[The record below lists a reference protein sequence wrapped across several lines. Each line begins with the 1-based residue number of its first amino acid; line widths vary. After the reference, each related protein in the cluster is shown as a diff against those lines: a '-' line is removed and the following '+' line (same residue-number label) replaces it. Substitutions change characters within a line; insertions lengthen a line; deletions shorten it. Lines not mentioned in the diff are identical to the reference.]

1 MSEICWSDNFIDRE
15 INKIV
20 KRFLN
25 LIIKKFNL
33 KKIIIFGSF
42 ARGDY
47 HKGSDLDLV
56 IVGEF
61 EERFIDR
68 IGKII
73 ELNDSDLEIE
83 AMVYTEEEFQKMIR
97 ERRPFI
103 EQVLE
108 EGIVVYEK
116 KRSINV
122 LWDRNYFNIHL
133 RSNCRKF

>member
-1 MSEICWSDNFIDRE
+1 MSEICWPDNFIDRE
-15 INKIV
+15 TNKIV

-33 KKIIIFGSF
+33 KKIIVFGSF

-61 EERFIDR
+61 KERFIDR

-73 ELNDSDLEIE
+73 ELNDSDLVIE
-83 AMVYTEEEFQKMIR
+83 AMVYTEEEFQKMIQ

-116 KRSINV
+116 KENKCIMV
-122 LWDRNYFNIHL
+122 
-133 RSNCRKF
+133 

>member
-1 MSEICWSDNFIDRE
+1 MSEICWPDNFIDRE
-15 INKIV
+15 TNKIV
-20 KRFLN
+20 KRFVN
-25 LIIKKFNL
+25 LIIKKFNI

-61 EERFIDR
+61 KERFIDR

-73 ELNDSDLEIE
+73 ELNDSDLVIE
-83 AMVYTEEEFQKMIR
+83 AMVYTEEEFQKMIQ

-116 KRSINV
+116 KEHKCTMV
-122 LWDRNYFNIHL
+122 
-133 RSNCRKF
+133 

>member
-1 MSEICWSDNFIDRE
+1 MSELCWPDNFINRKS
-15 INKIV
+15 NKIV
-20 KRFLN
+20 KRFIN

-47 HKGSDLDLV
+47 HKGSDLDLI

-61 EERFIDR
+61 KERFIDR
-68 IGKII
+68 IGKIL
-73 ELNDSDLEIE
+73 ELNNSDLEIDV
-83 AMVYTEEEFQKMIR
+83 MVYTEEEFKKMIQ

-103 EQVLE
+103 QQALE

-116 KRSINV
+116 RDTKCIMV
-122 LWDRNYFNIHL
+122 
-133 RSNCRKF
+133 

>member
-1 MSEICWSDNFIDRE
+1 MSEICWSDNFINRE
-15 INKIV
+15 TDKIV
-20 KRFLN
+20 KRFIN
-25 LIIKKFNL
+25 LIIEKFNL

-61 EERFIDR
+61 KERFIDR

-73 ELNDSDLEIE
+73 ELNDSNLEIE
-83 AMVYTEEEFQKMIR
+83 AMVYTEEEFQKMIQ

-116 KRSINV
+116 KENKCIMV
-122 LWDRNYFNIHL
+122 
-133 RSNCRKF
+133 

>member
-1 MSEICWSDNFIDRE
+1 MSEIYWPDNFINRKT
-15 INKIV
+15 NKIV

-33 KKIIIFGSF
+33 KKIIVFGSF

-61 EERFIDR
+61 KDRFIDR

-83 AMVYTEEEFQKMIR
+83 AMVYTEEEFQKMIQ

-103 EQVLE
+103 EQALE

-116 KRSINV
+116 KENQCTMV
-122 LWDRNYFNIHL
+122 
-133 RSNCRKF
+133 

>member
-61 EERFIDR
+61 KDRFIDR

-83 AMVYTEEEFQKMIR
+83 AMVYTEEEFQKMIQ

-108 EGIVVYEK
+108 EGMVVYEK
-116 KRSINV
+116 REHKCIMR
-122 LWDRNYFNIHL
+122 
-133 RSNCRKF
+133 

>member
-1 MSEICWSDNFIDRE
+1 MYEICWSDNFIDRE

-61 EERFIDR
+61 KDRFIDR

-83 AMVYTEEEFQKMIR
+83 AMVYTEEEFQKMIQ

-108 EGIVVYEK
+108 EGMVVYEK
-116 KRSINV
+116 REHKCIMR
-122 LWDRNYFNIHL
+122 
-133 RSNCRKF
+133 

>member
-1 MSEICWSDNFIDRE
+1 MPELCWPDNFINRKS
-15 INKIV
+15 NKKV
-20 KRFLN
+20 KRFIN
-25 LIIKKFNL
+25 LIVKKFNL

-47 HKGSDLDLV
+47 HKGSDLDLI

-61 EERFIDR
+61 KERFIDR

-73 ELNDSDLEIE
+73 ELNDSDLEIDV
-83 AMVYTEEEFQKMIR
+83 MVYTEEEFQKMIK

-103 EQVLE
+103 EQALE

-116 KRSINV
+116 RDTKCIMV
-122 LWDRNYFNIHL
+122 
-133 RSNCRKF
+133 

>member
-1 MSEICWSDNFIDRE
+1 MSELCWPDNFINRKS
-15 INKIV
+15 NKIV
-20 KRFLN
+20 KRFIN

-47 HKGSDLDLV
+47 HKGSDLDLI

-61 EERFIDR
+61 KERFIDR

-73 ELNDSDLEIE
+73 ELNESDLEIDV
-83 AMVYTEEEFQKMIR
+83 MVYTEEEFQKMIK

-103 EQVLE
+103 EQALE

-116 KRSINV
+116 RDTKCIMV
-122 LWDRNYFNIHL
+122 
-133 RSNCRKF
+133 

>member
-1 MSEICWSDNFIDRE
+1 MPELCWPDNFINRKT
-15 INKIV
+15 NKIV
-20 KRFLN
+20 KRFIN

-47 HKGSDLDLV
+47 HKGSDLDLI

-61 EERFIDR
+61 KERFIDR

-73 ELNDSDLEIE
+73 ELNDSDLEID
-83 AMVYTEEEFQKMIR
+83 AMVYTEEEFQKMIK

-103 EQVLE
+103 EQALE

-116 KRSINV
+116 RDTKCIMV
-122 LWDRNYFNIHL
+122 
-133 RSNCRKF
+133 

>member
-1 MSEICWSDNFIDRE
+1 MSEICWPDHFINRKT
-15 INKIV
+15 NNLV

-25 LIIKKFNL
+25 LIIKKFNP

-47 HKGSDLDLV
+47 HKRSDLDLV

-61 EERFIDR
+61 KERFIDR

-83 AMVYTEEEFQKMIR
+83 AMVYTEEEFQKMIQ

-108 EGIVVYEK
+108 EGIVVYEQK
-116 KRSINV
+116 ENKCIMV
-122 LWDRNYFNIHL
+122 
-133 RSNCRKF
+133 

>member
-1 MSEICWSDNFIDRE
+1 MSELCWPDNFINRKT
-15 INKIV
+15 NKIV
-20 KRFLN
+20 KRFIN

-47 HKGSDLDLV
+47 HKGSDLDLI

-83 AMVYTEEEFQKMIR
+83 AMVYTEEEFQKMIQ

-103 EQVLE
+103 EQALE

-116 KRSINV
+116 RDTKCIMV
-122 LWDRNYFNIHL
+122 
-133 RSNCRKF
+133 

>member
-1 MSEICWSDNFIDRE
+1 MSELCWPDNFINRKS
-15 INKIV
+15 NKIV
-20 KRFLN
+20 KRFIN

-47 HKGSDLDLV
+47 HKGSDLDLI

-61 EERFIDR
+61 KERFIDR

-83 AMVYTEEEFQKMIR
+83 AMVYTEEEFKKMIK

-103 EQVLE
+103 EQALE

-116 KRSINV
+116 RDTKCIMV
-122 LWDRNYFNIHL
+122 
-133 RSNCRKF
+133 

>member
-1 MSEICWSDNFIDRE
+1 MSELCWPDNFINRKS
-15 INKIV
+15 NKIV
-20 KRFLN
+20 KRFIN
-25 LIIKKFNL
+25 LIVKKFNL

-47 HKGSDLDLV
+47 HKGSDLDLI

-61 EERFIDR
+61 KERFIDR

-73 ELNDSDLEIE
+73 ELNDSDLEID
-83 AMVYTEEEFQKMIR
+83 AMVYTEEEFQKMIQ

-103 EQVLE
+103 EQALE

-116 KRSINV
+116 RDTKCIMV
-122 LWDRNYFNIHL
+122 
-133 RSNCRKF
+133 

>member
-1 MSEICWSDNFIDRE
+1 MPELYWPDNFINRKT
-15 INKIV
+15 NKIV
-20 KRFLN
+20 KRFIN
-25 LIIKKFNL
+25 LIVKKFNL

-47 HKGSDLDLV
+47 HKGSDLDLI

-61 EERFIDR
+61 KERFIDR

-73 ELNDSDLEIE
+73 ELNDSNLEID
-83 AMVYTEEEFQKMIR
+83 AMVYTEEEFQKIIQ

-103 EQVLE
+103 EQALE

-116 KRSINV
+116 RDTKCIMV
-122 LWDRNYFNIHL
+122 
-133 RSNCRKF
+133 

>member
-1 MSEICWSDNFIDRE
+1 MSELCWPDNFINRKA
-15 INKIV
+15 NKIV
-20 KRFLN
+20 KRFIN
-25 LIIKKFNL
+25 LVVKKFNL

-47 HKGSDLDLV
+47 HKVSDLDLI

-61 EERFIDR
+61 KERFIDR

-73 ELNDSDLEIE
+73 ELNDSDLEIDV
-83 AMVYTEEEFQKMIR
+83 MVYTEEEFQKMIK

-116 KRSINV
+116 RDTKCIMV
-122 LWDRNYFNIHL
+122 
-133 RSNCRKF
+133 

>member
-1 MSEICWSDNFIDRE
+1 MSEICWPDNFIDRE
-15 INKIV
+15 TNKIV
-20 KRFLN
+20 KRFVN
-25 LIIKKFNL
+25 LIIKKFNI

-61 EERFIDR
+61 KERFIDR

-83 AMVYTEEEFQKMIR
+83 AMVYTEEEFQKMIQ

-116 KRSINV
+116 KEHKCIMV
-122 LWDRNYFNIHL
+122 
-133 RSNCRKF
+133 

>member
-1 MSEICWSDNFIDRE
+1 MSELCWPDNFINRE
-15 INKIV
+15 SNKIV
-20 KRFLN
+20 KRFIN
-25 LIIKKFNL
+25 LIINKFNL
-33 KKIIIFGSF
+33 KKVIIFGSF

-47 HKGSDLDLV
+47 HKGSDLDLI

-61 EERFIDR
+61 KERFIDR

-73 ELNDSDLEIE
+73 ELNDTNLEID
-83 AMVYTEEEFQKMIR
+83 AMVYTEEEFQKMIQ

-116 KRSINV
+116 REHKCIMR
-122 LWDRNYFNIHL
+122 
-133 RSNCRKF
+133 

>member
-1 MSEICWSDNFIDRE
+1 MSELCWPDNFINRKS
-15 INKIV
+15 NKIV
-20 KRFLN
+20 KKFIN
-25 LIIKKFNL
+25 LIVKKFNL

-47 HKGSDLDLV
+47 HKGSDLDLI

-61 EERFIDR
+61 KERFIDR

-73 ELNDSDLEIE
+73 ELNDSDLEIDV
-83 AMVYTEEEFQKMIR
+83 MVYTEEEFQKMIK

-103 EQVLE
+103 EQALE

-116 KRSINV
+116 RDTKCIMV
-122 LWDRNYFNIHL
+122 
-133 RSNCRKF
+133 

>member
-1 MSEICWSDNFIDRE
+1 MPELYWPDNFINRKT
-15 INKIV
+15 NKIV
-20 KRFLN
+20 KRFIN

-42 ARGDY
+42 AREDY
-47 HKGSDLDLV
+47 HKGSDLDLI

-61 EERFIDR
+61 KERFIDR

-73 ELNDSDLEIE
+73 ELNDSDLEIDV
-83 AMVYTEEEFQKMIR
+83 MVYTEEEFQKMIK

-103 EQVLE
+103 EQALE

-116 KRSINV
+116 RDTKCIMV
-122 LWDRNYFNIHL
+122 
-133 RSNCRKF
+133 

>member
-1 MSEICWSDNFIDRE
+1 MPELCWPDNFINRKS
-15 INKIV
+15 NKIV
-20 KRFLN
+20 KRFIN

-47 HKGSDLDLV
+47 HKGSDLDLI

-61 EERFIDR
+61 KERFIDR

-73 ELNDSDLEIE
+73 ELNDSDLEID
-83 AMVYTEEEFQKMIR
+83 AMVYTEEEFQKMIK

-103 EQVLE
+103 EQALE

-116 KRSINV
+116 RDTKCIMV
-122 LWDRNYFNIHL
+122 
-133 RSNCRKF
+133 

>member
-1 MSEICWSDNFIDRE
+1 MSELCWPGNFINRKS
-15 INKIV
+15 NKIV
-20 KRFLN
+20 KRFIN
-25 LIIKKFNL
+25 LIIKKFTL

-47 HKGSDLDLV
+47 HKGSDLDLI

-61 EERFIDR
+61 KERFIDR

-73 ELNDSDLEIE
+73 ELNDSDLEID
-83 AMVYTEEEFQKMIR
+83 AMVYTEEEFQKMIQ

-103 EQVLE
+103 EQALE

-116 KRSINV
+116 RDTKCIMV
-122 LWDRNYFNIHL
+122 
-133 RSNCRKF
+133 

>member
-1 MSEICWSDNFIDRE
+1 MSELCWPDNFINRKS
-15 INKIV
+15 NKII
-20 KRFLN
+20 KKFIN

-47 HKGSDLDLV
+47 HKGSDLDLI

-61 EERFIDR
+61 KERFIDR

-83 AMVYTEEEFQKMIR
+83 AMVYTEEEFQKMIK

-103 EQVLE
+103 EQALE

-116 KRSINV
+116 RDTKCIMV
-122 LWDRNYFNIHL
+122 
-133 RSNCRKF
+133 

>member
-1 MSEICWSDNFIDRE
+1 MSEICWPDNFINRKT
-15 INKIV
+15 NNLV

-61 EERFIDR
+61 KERFIDR

-83 AMVYTEEEFQKMIR
+83 AMVYTEEEFQKMIQ

-116 KRSINV
+116 KENKCIMV
-122 LWDRNYFNIHL
+122 
-133 RSNCRKF
+133 

>member
-1 MSEICWSDNFIDRE
+1 MYEICWSDNFIDRKTD
-15 INKIV
+15 KIV
-20 KRFLN
+20 KRFIN
-25 LIIKKFNL
+25 LIIEKFNL

-61 EERFIDR
+61 KERFIDR

-83 AMVYTEEEFQKMIR
+83 AMVYTEEEFQKMIQ

-116 KRSINV
+116 RNINV
-122 LWDRNYFNIHL
+122 LWDKNYFNLRL
-133 RSNCRKF
+133 RSNSRKF

>member
-1 MSEICWSDNFIDRE
+1 MSELYWPDNFIDRKS
-15 INKIV
+15 NKIV
-20 KRFLN
+20 NKFIN

-42 ARGDY
+42 AREDY
-47 HKGSDLDLV
+47 HKGSDLDLI

-61 EERFIDR
+61 KERLIDR

-73 ELNDSDLEIE
+73 ELNDSDLEID
-83 AMVYTEEEFQKMIR
+83 AMVYTEEEFQKMIK

-103 EQVLE
+103 EQALE

-116 KRSINV
+116 RDTKCIMV
-122 LWDRNYFNIHL
+122 
-133 RSNCRKF
+133 

>member
-1 MSEICWSDNFIDRE
+1 MSELCWPDNFINRKF
-15 INKIV
+15 NRIV
-20 KRFLN
+20 KRFIN
-25 LIIKKFNL
+25 LIIRKFNI

-61 EERFIDR
+61 KERFIDR

-73 ELNDSDLEIE
+73 ELNDSDLEINT
-83 AMVYTEEEFQKMIR
+83 MVYTEEEFQKMIK
-97 ERRPFI
+97 ERRSFI
-103 EQVLE
+103 EQALE

-116 KRSINV
+116 RDTKCIMV
-122 LWDRNYFNIHL
+122 
-133 RSNCRKF
+133 

>member
-1 MSEICWSDNFIDRE
+1 MSELCWPDNFINRKS
-15 INKIV
+15 NKIV
-20 KRFLN
+20 KRFIN
-25 LIIKKFNL
+25 LIVKKFNL

-47 HKGSDLDLV
+47 HKGSDLDLI

-61 EERFIDR
+61 KERFIDR

-83 AMVYTEEEFQKMIR
+83 AMVYTEEEFQKMIK

-103 EQVLE
+103 EQALE

-116 KRSINV
+116 RDTKCIMV
-122 LWDRNYFNIHL
+122 
-133 RSNCRKF
+133 

>member
-1 MSEICWSDNFIDRE
+1 MPELCWPDNFINRKT
-15 INKIV
+15 NKIV

-61 EERFIDR
+61 KERFIDR

-73 ELNDSDLEIE
+73 ELNKSDLEIE
-83 AMVYTEEEFQKMIR
+83 AMVYTEEEFKKMIK

-103 EQVLE
+103 EQALE
-108 EGIVVYEK
+108 EGVVVYEK
-116 KRSINV
+116 KENKCIMV
-122 LWDRNYFNIHL
+122 
-133 RSNCRKF
+133 

>member
-1 MSEICWSDNFIDRE
+1 MSELCWPDNFINRKT
-15 INKIV
+15 NKIV
-20 KRFLN
+20 KRFIN

-61 EERFIDR
+61 KERFIDR

-73 ELNDSDLEIE
+73 ELNDSDLEIN
-83 AMVYTEEEFQKMIR
+83 AMVYTEEEFQKMIK

-103 EQVLE
+103 EQALE

-116 KRSINV
+116 RDTKCIMV
-122 LWDRNYFNIHL
+122 
-133 RSNCRKF
+133 